1 MICCKSSLTTT
12 QWLESVTIQNLTSKK
27 SVSGQVL
34 PDGRFVALA
43 DLGRHLA
50 PDDALVV
57 GEAAVAE
64 QRWRAVHPKV
74 HICIT
79 KSNMVSCKCRIKCS
93 LLDHSE
99 QQVLHIECAA

>member
-1 MICCKSSLTTT
+1 M
-12 QWLESVTIQNLTSKK
+12 
-27 SVSGQVL
+27 SGQVL

-64 QRWRAVHPKV
+64 QRWRAAHSKV
-74 HICIT
+74 HSCIITQSNNIC
-79 KSNMVSCKCRIKCS
+79 
-93 LLDHSE
+93 E
-99 QQVLHIECAA
+99 YA